1 MILKSYI
8 VTQNKV
14 KQIVTEE
21 KSVMKGA
28 RTLSKEAVILLRF
41 NQLARGSRL
50 I

>member
-14 KQIVTEE
+14 KQIVTVE

-41 NQLARGSRL
+41 NKLVMGY
-50 I
+50 